1 MAFDDFVKKLAEYF
15 LEPRKTGYDLS
26 KTLTLAAIFVA
37 AAYAIHR
44 MLGRLGVKA
53 DRRLAVAVSPYVV
66 LGAAV
71 RVLEDAAV
79 LPDSFL
85 FVTPMIYVLVFCATF
100 GALLLSL
107 LAERRFGVPYFKPM
121 FLAGVLALPFALSR
135 LPVATPQAAALV
147 FALMLPWVLVFG
159 IARWSGQNKI
169 VALLHVFDATTT
181 AVAMQFFGYY
191 EQHVLPTAVI
201 SAFGPFS
208 FVLLKLVAVVAMLAI
223 IDGVSKSDREAADVA
238 DYTKL
243 VIGILGAA
251 TGTRDLITLVA
262 GV

>member
-1 MAFDDFVKKLAEYF
+1 MVFEDFAGKLAEYF
-15 LEPRKTGYDLS
+15 LEPRKSGYDLS
-26 KTLTLAAIFVA
+26 KTLTLAAILVA
-37 AAYAIHR
+37 AAYAVHR
-44 MLGRLGVKA
+44 ILGWLGVRPDK
-53 DRRLAVAVSPYVV
+53 RLAVAVAPYVA

-107 LAERRFGVPYFKPM
+107 LAERRLGVPYFKPM

-135 LPVATPQAAALV
+135 LPVANPHAAPIVLA
-147 FALMLPWVLVFG
+147 FMLPWILGFG

-208 FVLLKLVAVVAMLAI
+208 FVLLKLAAVVAMLVL
-223 IDGVSKSDREAADVA
+223 IDRVSGRDRETTDLT